1 MKFLVK
7 HAMQALYPTTE
18 HGPGIDQTHLDDFL
32 ARYRREA
39 PPAMYAGLLAAS
51 LAFEF
56 TPPLTVGQLK
66 PAFLLSPEALDA
78 HADRLTRHDA
88 YAVRQLMLLIKLA
101 AGLCWGADAQVREG
115 MNLRPYPADPGTWQ
129 TT

>member
-32 ARYRREA
+32 ERYRDES
-39 PPAMYAGLLAAS
+39 PTAMYAGLVAAS
-51 LAFEF
+51 VAFEL
-56 TPPLTVGQLK
+56 TPPLTIRKLR
-66 PAFLLSPEALDA
+66 PAWLLDPDDLDA
-78 HADRLTRHDA
+78 HANALAGHDL
-88 YAVRQLMLLIKLA
+88 YAIRQLMLLVKLA
-101 AGLCWGADAQVREG
+101 AGLCWGADPEVRAR